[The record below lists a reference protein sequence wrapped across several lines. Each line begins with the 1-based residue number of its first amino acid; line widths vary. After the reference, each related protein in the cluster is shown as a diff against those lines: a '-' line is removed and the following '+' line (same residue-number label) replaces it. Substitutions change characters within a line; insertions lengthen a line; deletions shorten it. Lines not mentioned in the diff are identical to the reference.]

1 VNKADAVFRV
11 IVADDHPIYREG
23 LADAIRAAHQLALVG
38 EAGDGRQALSL
49 ILAESPDVAL
59 LDLSMPELDGLEVL
73 RELRE
78 HGAATKVACI
88 SAALVRPAV
97 HDAIT
102 LGARAVLSKAA
113 TRREICTAL
122 VRVADGE
129 VVLAPEAQTILVE
142 EVALRSEAPQLS
154 RREVEVLSLA
164 AQGHSAPSIATLLIV
179 SPTTVRTHLKN
190 AYIKLGV
197 ADRTAAVA
205 RAMQLGLLP

>member
-1 VNKADAVFRV
+1 MNKAHAVFRV
-11 IVADDHPIYREG
+11 LVADDHPIYREG
-23 LADAIRAAHQLALVG
+23 LAEAIRAAHQLALVG

-78 HGAATKVACI
+78 HGSPTKVACI

-113 TRREICTAL
+113 TRREICAAL

-129 VVLAPEAQTILVE
+129 VVLAPEAQTTLVE
-142 EVALRSEAPQLS
+142 EVAHRSEAPQLS